1 MPRRNR
7 PPRRPVTPDIR
18 YNNENV
24 ARLISKVMKGGKKN
38 VARRIVYGAFDI
50 MEERMKRPAMEI
62 FDEAIQNVSPAIEV
76 KPRRVGGSTYQIPVE
91 VDSRRRLALAFRW
104 ILAAVDSRSGR
115 SMAEKLAAEFMDAAQ
130 GNGAAIKKKEDTHR
144 MAEAN
149 RAFSHYRW

>member
-24 ARLISKVMKGGKKN
+24 ARLISKVMKCGKKS

-104 ILAAVDSRSGR
+104 ILAAVHGRSGR

>member
-24 ARLISKVMKGGKKN
+24 SRLINKVMKGGKKS
-38 VARRIVYGAFDI
+38 VARRIVYGALDI
-50 MEERMKRPAMEI
+50 VEERMRRPAIEV
-62 FDEAIQNVSPAIEV
+62 FEEALQNVSPAIEV

-91 VDSRRRLALAFRW
+91 VDSRRRRTLAILW
-104 ILAAVDSRSGR
+104 ILTAVRSRSGR
-115 SMAEKLAAEFMDAAQ
+115 SMAEKLAAELMDAAR
-130 GNGAAIKKKEDTHR
+130 GSGAAIKKKEDTHR

-149 RAFSHYRW
+149 RAFSHYTW